1 MVIYRRERQA
11 CRHSH
16 SSPESISGRPP
27 LQSRPRLSRCRD
39 PRSSRPSLGSQE
51 LSLLRCQG
59 MAEGNRL
66 PSLENAPHLKTDGEF
81 FVYQHYSVTTILQV
95 VTPISILKNV
105 ILGSSLQY
113 RFSKITPSLFVD
125 KASCTRQFESELSL
139 HSLASLFPIKKGVFS
154 NPSVSLSKGSSTSNQ
169 AFLLRRK
176 DVTALRCS
184 EPLRSKVGGPSKV
197 FAMFCGMGPPGDNLL

>member
-1 MVIYRRERQA
+1 M
-11 CRHSH
+11 
-16 SSPESISGRPP
+16 
-27 LQSRPRLSRCRD
+27 LQ
-39 PRSSRPSLGSQE
+39 
-51 LSLLRCQG
+51 CQG

>member
-1 MVIYRRERQA
+1 M
-11 CRHSH
+11 
-16 SSPESISGRPP
+16 
-27 LQSRPRLSRCRD
+27 
-39 PRSSRPSLGSQE
+39 GS
-51 LSLLRCQG
+51 
-59 MAEGNRL
+59 
-66 PSLENAPHLKTDGEF
+66 F

-113 RFSKITPSLFVD
+113 RFSKITPSFFVD
-125 KASCTRQFESELSL
+125 KASCTRQFESEFSL

-197 FAMFCGMGPPGDNLL
+197 FAIFCGMGPPCSL